1 MTTGASAD
9 DGTGQPKA
17 SPSTTRALSSAWEIH
32 AMSHV
37 DWLNAEL
44 EQAVHYRAAR
54 SATAAIASPSAKAKP
69 PRPTKAVQQPTPMPP
84 QVVTNAEGEIRK
96 HLCVA
101 ADYISRRHD
110 WRLVLAW
117 LRGTRVEGAWT
128 NIHDAHAR
136 LIEVASAPQL
146 PALVDDV
153 RYATQAYLPKSDPCH
168 ERVKNLARNSA
179 EGLDPNER
187 KWLANILHHAY
198 ESNAE
203 NYQRLRRYRNV
214 LLGWSAL
221 FFGLTI
227 VLSVIGLAKPAA
239 LPLCFPEPGVAPTAS
254 TAVAPSHI
262 CPTGKTRPTGGDVV
276 LVGLLG
282 VVGGALGGTN
292 SLTRSTRAT
301 VPAYTLRVA
310 RSLLKISI
318 GSAAAIVGLLFL
330 RAGLAPGFSTLTS
343 QTAILAYA
351 VVFGVSQQLITRI
364 ADRTAERVT
373 KSASDGRG
381 TMTDGRED
389 AG

>member
-1 MTTGASAD
+1 
-9 DGTGQPKA
+9 
-17 SPSTTRALSSAWEIH
+17 
-32 AMSHV
+32 MSHV

-44 EQAVHYRAAR
+44 VEAR
-54 SATAAIASPSAKAKP
+54 LRREASA
-69 PRPTKAVQQPTPMPP
+69 TPMP
-84 QVVTNAEGEIRK
+84 QAVVAEAEREIK
-96 HLCVA
+96 EHLRVA
-101 ADYISRRHD
+101 KKYISGRHD
-110 WRLVLAW
+110 WGLVLAW

-136 LIEVASAPQL
+136 LIEVAAAPQL
-146 PALVDDV
+146 PALVDNV
-153 RYATQAYLPKSDPCH
+153 RCAAQAYLPESDACH
-168 ERVKNLARNSA
+168 ERLKKLAHDSP
-179 EGLDPNER
+179 ETIDSNER

-214 LLGWSAL
+214 LLGWSVL

-239 LPLCFPEPGVAPTAS
+239 LPLCFPEPGAASTAS
-254 TAVAPSHI
+254 TAVASTQM

-301 VPAYTLRVA
+301 VPAYTLRVVRA
-310 RSLLKISI
+310 LLKISI

-330 RAGLAPGFSTLTS
+330 RAGLAPGFNSLTS
-343 QTAILAYA
+343 QTAILGYA

-364 ADRTAERVT
+364 ADQTAERVT
-373 KSASDGRG
+373 KSASDGG
-381 TMTDGRED
+381 GKKTDEEKDPG
-389 AG
+389 